1 MPGHLGY
8 IFPKQAADTSSAAPK
23 NGGRTVPLILITGVS
38 TGIGR
43 ALAERFA
50 RDGWRVVG
58 TVRDVTKMADVEW
71 PGDVRLEQI
80 DLAARGS
87 GRALAE
93 RVLAA
98 HGTPDVAVN
107 NAGTLHF
114 GPVEDESPEAAE
126 EIYRVN
132 VFEPVEIIRTLAP
145 AMREAGGGT
154 VANVTSLGGRMTFP
168 FFTTYN
174 SSKHALEGYSEGL
187 WHELKLSNIRVKAI
201 EPGFVE
207 TAVWD
212 KSVRNTGD
220 TPYDGDGPYGPAL
233 QTMLRFER
241 TISNRSTAKQAAEE
255 IRAAILD
262 PSDRLRYPVAAH
274 ARPMLRARRW
284 LGEQRVMRFFHKRWL
299 GG

>member
-1 MPGHLGY
+1 M
-8 IFPKQAADTSSAAPK
+8 Q
-23 NGGRTVPLILITGVS
+23 LIVITGVS

-50 RDGWRVVG
+50 SDGWAVVG
-58 TVRDVTKMADVEW
+58 TVRDRSRMSDIEW
-71 PGDVRLEQI
+71 PGEVRLEEI
-80 DLAARGS
+80 DFAERGS
-87 GRALAE
+87 GRTLAE
-93 RVLAA
+93 RVLAE
-98 HGTPDVAVN
+98 HGTPDVVVN

-114 GPVEDESPEAAE
+114 GPVEDEAPDAVEAL
-126 EIYRVN
+126 YRVN
-132 VFEPVEIIRTLAP
+132 VFEPVELIRALAP

-154 VANVTSLGGRMTFP
+154 VVNVTSLGGRMTFP

-187 WHELKLSNIRVKAI
+187 WHELKLSNIRVKAV

-207 TAVWD
+207 TAIWG
-212 KSVRNTGD
+212 KTVRGRSES
-220 TPYDGDGPYGPAL
+220 PYEGGGPYGEA
-233 QTMLRFER
+233 MAAMVRFEGA
-241 TISNRSTAKQAAEE
+241 ISNRSTPEQAAEE

-262 PSDRLRYPVAAH
+262 PSDRLRYPVAAY

-284 LGEQRVMRFFHKRWL
+284 LGELRVMRFFHKRWM